1 MSPSNRDELL
11 GDLWGRMDDDMLAGE
26 DFDQHDIDAN
36 RADEQ
41 GDEE

>member
-26 DFDQHDIDAN
+26 DLDQHDIDAN

-41 GDEE
+41 EDME